1 MSAEELIAHVTE
13 VVFVLL
19 AVITIARAIR
29 VPRLVKIHTAA
40 FFGLVGA
47 IVLVSWSFDVGLFD
61 ENDQKLTTAVQVL
74 LVAIPY
80 PLLRLAGD
88 FTGIPTLARRAA
100 EIALAVSIAGLV
112 AFHPDDLPTW
122 LIVFIVA
129 YFVMTS
135 TYASA
140 QFIHAAVT
148 MRSVSRLRMAFAA
161 AGSLSLASL
170 ILIAGIRAFW
180 DTRILLGLSSAFV
193 LASGVSYYIAF
204 AMPLWLKRTIHAHH
218 LQRFLAATV
227 TAAPEVY
234 RDVDGSAFAE
244 IEEVV
249 GNALG
254 VPNARVA
261 LWDEERQHLYSP
273 TLGGIH
279 PDIVNPYSTVP
290 LRSFLQQVSVFT
302 EDAGVDDPENAAV
315 YGGMVMLA
323 APMTLDGERFGVLT
337 AYGGLPPFIHDDDLG
352 LLEVMANQVA
362 VLLRDRQLFA
372 EVSEARA
379 REETLR
385 MMDDFFAA
393 VAHDLKTPLTTILG
407 QGQRLQRQLRRD
419 QPIDPNAIESIVQ
432 QSVHMR
438 RLVEDLLDDA
448 RERGGQYTGERV
460 PTDLLALVRD
470 VAAQAPTGR
479 HEVVVEGSTAVEAP
493 VDAERMRQVLTNLLE
508 NAVKYSPEGGRIT
521 ISVTDTGDC
530 ADIAVTDQGI
540 GIPPADVDTIFER
553 FSRGSREPDRRFSG
567 LGLGLYTCRRIVEE
581 HGGRIEVA
589 SQLGAGSTFTV
600 HIPMA
605 TAARMSGEAGYAQT
619 GGGD

>member
-1 MSAEELIAHVTE
+1 
-13 VVFVLL
+13 
-19 AVITIARAIR
+19 
-29 VPRLVKIHTAA
+29 
-40 FFGLVGA
+40 
-47 IVLVSWSFDVGLFD
+47 
-61 ENDQKLTTAVQVL
+61 
-74 LVAIPY
+74 
-80 PLLRLAGD
+80 
-88 FTGIPTLARRAA
+88 
-100 EIALAVSIAGLV
+100 
-112 AFHPDDLPTW
+112 
-122 LIVFIVA
+122 
-129 YFVMTS
+129 
-135 TYASA
+135 
-140 QFIHAAVT
+140 
-148 MRSVSRLRMAFAA
+148 
-161 AGSLSLASL
+161 
-170 ILIAGIRAFW
+170 
-180 DTRILLGLSSAFV
+180 
-193 LASGVSYYIAF
+193 
-204 AMPLWLKRTIHAHH
+204 
-218 LQRFLAATV
+218 
-227 TAAPEVY
+227 
-234 RDVDGSAFAE
+234 
-244 IEEVV
+244 
-249 GNALG
+249 
-254 VPNARVA
+254 
-261 LWDEERQHLYSP
+261 
-273 TLGGIH
+273 
-279 PDIVNPYSTVP
+279 
-290 LRSFLQQVSVFT
+290 
-302 EDAGVDDPENAAV
+302 
-315 YGGMVMLA
+315 
-323 APMTLDGERFGVLT
+323 DGERFGVLT